1 MTVNIEIEDNGRSNC
16 QKEEV
21 FTLVDY
27 NNLDFSKEEE
37 IYYNSNIEE
46 VYGPSGI
53 EIKVR

>member
-1 MTVNIEIEDNGRSNC
+1 MTVNIEIEDNWRSNC

-21 FTLVDY
+21 FTLMDY

-37 IYYNSNIEE
+37 IYYNSDIKE
-46 VYGPSGI
+46 VYGPSNI